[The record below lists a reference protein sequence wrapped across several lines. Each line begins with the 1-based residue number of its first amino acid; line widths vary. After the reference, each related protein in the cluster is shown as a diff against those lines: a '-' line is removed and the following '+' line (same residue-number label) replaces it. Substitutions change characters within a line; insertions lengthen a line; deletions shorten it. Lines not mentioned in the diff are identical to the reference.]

1 MLFLLTLLAC
11 DPGAQATDLCRDRRD
26 ALDTLYARYGGSPAA
41 EGAKGGLLGDAIG
54 EIDRAKFDRSCVDLG
69 RGGRPSF
76 AAKKAKDFFAEPAT
90 KAECERVVNYED
102 KLKALNRELP
112 ADAQVT
118 CP

>member
-1 MLFLLTLLAC
+1 MLLYLLLAC
-11 DPGAQATDLCRDRRD
+11 DPGAQATDICRDRRD
-26 ALDTLYARYGGSPAA
+26 ALDTLYAGYGGSPAA

-54 EIDRAKFDRSCVDLG
+54 EIDRTKFDRSCVDLG

-90 KAECERVVNYED
+90 KDACQRVVDLED